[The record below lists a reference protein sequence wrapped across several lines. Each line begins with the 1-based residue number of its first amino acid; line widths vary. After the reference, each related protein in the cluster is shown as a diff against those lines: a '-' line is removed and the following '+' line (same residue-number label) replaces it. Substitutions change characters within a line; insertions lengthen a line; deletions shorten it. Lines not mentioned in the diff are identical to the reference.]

1 MTNMNG
7 TKDTLRYKGMPFCFM
22 SLPLLSHKTVPE
34 GTRLVDV
41 NPRRTG
47 WDTYSVGTLP
57 LPLFLVLLCLVI
69 GLTTTRLLTSE
80 VSLMVAALAVGGNAC
95 DWLGSVVPA
104 LRRLGAPAIIA
115 AFLPSYLVY
124 RHWLPTNFQGS
135 VTTFVHET
143 NFIYMYVAAVIV
155 GSISGM
161 DRRLLLR
168 GITKVIVPI
177 SVGSLV
183 ALGIGSV
190 AAVSLGMHLNIALP
204 MVIVPIMAGGVGE
217 GAIPLSLGY
226 ADIFHQSSADVLT
239 HLLSVVLFANLV
251 AIVCAGLL
259 NAIGRRWPALTGNG
273 TLEVIGQTNHLP
285 QMADDPTIE
294 ITPQLCFSGM
304 LFSLA
309 LYLTGT
315 LLRRWTQ
322 LPPPVTMLLFAV
334 LLKVFNLIPDWL
346 NVAATTVGRFFAVYV
361 TYPLLFSVAVAL
373 TPWAGMKQSLNPVNL
388 LVITVVVLSLTF
400 TGFFIGKLLH
410 LFPVEAALINACH
423 TGSGGTG
430 DVAILTAAERLELMP
445 FAQVATRIGG
455 AVTVT
460 VTLIILRWLMRGR

>member
-1 MTNMNG
+1 MNVSNN
-7 TKDTLRYKGMPFCFM
+7 TLRYKGMPFYFM
-22 SLPLLSHKTVPE
+22 STPLLPHKITP
-34 GTRLVDV
+34 GRTPTVDV
-41 NPRRTG
+41 DRRHAS
-47 WDTYSVGTLP
+47 WNSYPVGTLS
-57 LPLFLVLLCLVI
+57 LPMFLAFLFLVV
-69 GLTTTRLLTSE
+69 GLTATHLLTSE

-95 DWLGSVVPA
+95 DWLGSVVLA
-104 LRRLGAPAIIA
+104 FRRLGAPAIIA

-124 RHWLPTNFQGS
+124 RQWLPVNFQSS
-135 VTTFVHET
+135 VTAFVHET

-177 SVGSLV
+177 TAGSIV
-183 ALGIGSV
+183 AIGIGSV
-190 AAVSLGMHLNIALP
+190 AAASLGMHLNIALP

-226 ADIFHQSSADVLT
+226 ADIFHQSAAEVLT

-273 TLEVIGQTNHLP
+273 TLEVIEHTNLLP
-285 QMADDPTIE
+285 QMADKATIE

-304 LFSLA
+304 LFSLG
-309 LYLTGT
+309 LYLTGI
-315 LLRRWTQ
+315 LLRRWTL
-322 LPPPVTMLLFAV
+322 LPPPVTMLLLAV

-346 NVAATTVGRFFAVYV
+346 NVAATSVGRFFAVFV
-361 TYPLLFSVAVAL
+361 TYPLLFAVSVAL
-373 TPWAGMKQSLNPVNL
+373 TPWAGMKQSLRPGNL
-388 LVITVVVLSLTF
+388 VLITLVVLSLTV
-400 TGFFIGKLLH
+400 TGFFVGKLLH
-410 LFPVEAALINACH
+410 LFPVETALINACH
-423 TGSGGTG
+423 TGAGGTG

-460 VTLIILRWLMRGR
+460 VTLIILRWLMRGH

>member
-1 MTNMNG
+1 
-7 TKDTLRYKGMPFCFM
+7 M
-22 SLPLLSHKTVPE
+22 SLPILSHKTASERTPP
-34 GTRLVDV
+34 VDV
-41 NPRRTG
+41 DRRPAS
-47 WDTYSVGTLP
+47 WSSYSVGTLP
-57 LPLFLVLLCLVI
+57 LPMFLALLCLIV
-69 GLTTTRLLTSE
+69 GLTATRMLTSE

-95 DWLGSVVPA
+95 DWLGSVVP
-104 LRRLGAPAIIA
+104 LFRRLGAPAIIA

-124 RHWLPTNFQGS
+124 RQWLPTNFQSS
-135 VTTFVHET
+135 VTAFVHET

-177 SVGSLV
+177 TAGSLV
-183 ALGIGSV
+183 AIGIGSV

-226 ADIFHQSSADVLT
+226 ADIFHQSAAEVLT

-259 NAIGRRWPALTGNG
+259 NAIGRRWPTLTGNG
-273 TLEVIGQTNHLP
+273 TLEVIGHTNLLP
-285 QMADDPTIE
+285 QMPDNATIE
-294 ITPQLCFSGM
+294 ITPQLCFDGM

-309 LYLTGT
+309 LYLTGI
-315 LLRRWTQ
+315 LLRQWTL
-322 LPPPVTMLLFAV
+322 LPPPVTMLLVAV
-334 LLKVFNLIPDWL
+334 FLKVFNLIPDWL
-346 NVAATTVGRFFAVYV
+346 NVAATTAGRFFAVFV

-373 TPWAGMKQSLNPVNL
+373 TPWAGMKQSLHPGNL
-388 LVITVVVLSLTF
+388 LLITLVVLSLTV
-400 TGFFIGKLLH
+400 TGFFVGKLLH
-410 LFPVEAALINACH
+410 LFPIETALINACH

-455 AVTVT
+455 AVTVSA
-460 VTLIILRWLMRGR
+460 TLIILRWFMRGH

>member
-1 MTNMNG
+1 MNG
-7 TKDTLRYKGMPFCFM
+7 TDNTLRYKGMPFCFM
-22 SLPLLSHKTVPE
+22 SLPILSHKTAPE
-34 GTRLVDV
+34 STPLVDA
-41 NPRRTG
+41 NHRQAG
-47 WDTYSVGTLP
+47 WGTYPVGTLP
-57 LPLFLVLLCLVI
+57 LPMFLVLLCLVI
-69 GLTTTRLLTSE
+69 GLTATHLLTSE

-104 LRRLGAPAIIA
+104 FRRLGAPAIIA

-135 VTTFVHET
+135 VTAFVHET

-168 GITKVIVPI
+168 GITKVIIPI
-177 SVGSLV
+177 SVGSIV
-183 ALGIGSV
+183 AIGIGSV

-226 ADIFHQSSADVLT
+226 ADIFHQSAADVLT

-273 TLEVIGQTNHLP
+273 TLEVIGHTNLLP
-285 QMADDPTIE
+285 QMLDNPTIE
-294 ITPQLCFSGM
+294 ITPQLCFNGM
-304 LFSLA
+304 LFSLG
-309 LYLTGT
+309 LYLTGI
-315 LLRRWTQ
+315 LLHRWTQ
-322 LPPPVTMLLFAV
+322 LPPPVTMLLFSV

-361 TYPLLFSVAVAL
+361 TYPLLFAVAVAL
-373 TPWAGMKQSLNPVNL
+373 TPWAGMKQSLNPGNL
-388 LVITVVVLSLTF
+388 LLITVVVLSLTF
-400 TGFFIGKLLH
+400 TGFFVGKLLH